1 VKGFNQIQFDKIKT
15 IFFDYDG
22 TLHNSI
28 KIYAPAFI
36 KAYDFLVENKLAE
49 PKIWRTEEISYWL
62 GYNSE
67 EMWKAFMPKLSVDL
81 RKTCS
86 EIIGA
91 EMKLQIERGL
101 PILYEGALET
111 LVYLKNKG
119 YTLVFISNCR
129 IYYRDA
135 HNKLFNLHDY
145 FDDLI
150 CSEEYD
156 YVPKHEILKKVKNKY
171 PGGMV
176 IIGDRMQDIEAGWM
190 NDIYTIG
197 CKYGFALEGELD
209 KADIIIEK
217 IEDLKK
223 IL

>member
-1 VKGFNQIQFDKIKT
+1 MIEFDKIRT

-49 PKIWRTEEISYWL
+49 PRTWREEEISYWL

-67 EMWKAFMPKLSVDL
+67 EMWKAFMPNLSAEL

-91 EMKLQIERGL
+91 EMKLQIEMGL
-101 PILYEGALET
+101 PILYERALET
-111 LVYLKNKG
+111 LVYLKNRG

-135 HNKLFNLHDY
+135 HNKLFNLHHY

-150 CSEEYD
+150 CSEEYN
-156 YVPKHEILKKVKNKY
+156 YIPKYEILKRIKTKY
-171 PGGMV
+171 PEGMV
-176 IIGDRMQDIEAGWM
+176 IIGDRAQDIEAGKK
-190 NDIYTIG
+190 NNIYTIG
-197 CKYGFALEGELD
+197 CNYGFALEGELNE
-209 KADIIIEK
+209 ADIIIDD

-223 IL
+223 YL